1 MSTGEWPHA
10 RSGEPGLEP
19 EGIAHDDARVP
30 GAADGGGDT
39 GAVAAGANPQPFPI
53 ERRMSRKAAWLAM
66 GAVALALLL
75 VSLAPGV
82 GYDEAVSPEDA
93 AMVGRPAPLHY
104 TLKDMN
110 GVEVKLASFKGKVI
124 VLNFWATWCPPC
136 ELEIPDLVEL
146 QKSYRDDVVILGV
159 SIDDTPELLQPYAQ
173 EKQMNYPVLV
183 GLDHQDMQDAYGPM
197 YGIPV
202 SVFIGRDGVIARRH
216 SGIFSK
222 EQFEREIKALL

>member
-1 MSTGEWPHA
+1 MSTGEWAHEHDGRP
-10 RSGEPGLEP
+10 RLEP
-19 EGIAHDDARVP
+19 EGIAYADERVP
-30 GAADGGGDT
+30 GAADADVDSGTVGE
-39 GAVAAGANPQPFPI
+39 PSFQPVPI

-66 GAVALALLL
+66 GAVALALAL
-75 VSLAPGV
+75 VALAPGI
-82 GYDEAVSPEDA
+82 DQHEEPPEDV
-93 AMVGRPAPLHY
+93 AMVGRAAPLHF

-110 GVEVKLASFKGKVI
+110 GVDVKLASFKGKVI

-159 SIDDTPELLQPYAQ
+159 SIDDTPEMLLPYAQ

-183 GLDHQDMQDAYGPM
+183 GRDHQDVQDAFGPM

>member
-1 MSTGEWPHA
+1 MSEEAQREGDGD
-10 RSGEPGLEP
+10 RSEPPAAVPEQQPLVGDEP
-19 EGIAHDDARVP
+19 
-30 GAADGGGDT
+30 
-39 GAVAAGANPQPFPI
+39 AVPI
-53 ERRMSRKAAWLAM
+53 ERRLSRKAAWLAM
-66 GAVALALLL
+66 GAVASALAL

-82 GYDEAVSPEDA
+82 DHGDDDTPEDA
-93 AMVGRPAPLHY
+93 AMIGRPAPLHY

-110 GVEVKLASFKGKVI
+110 GVDVKLSSFKGKVI

-146 QKSYRDDVVILGV
+146 QKVYADEVVILGV
-159 SIDDTPELLQPYAQ
+159 SIDDTADMLKPYAS
-173 EKQMNYPVLV
+173 EKQMNYPVLIGV
-183 GLDHQDMQDAYGPM
+183 DHQDMQDAYGPM

-216 SGIFSK
+216 SGIYSK